1 MQRLPKF
8 KLAGLAAVAAAGF
21 MVAVSAGVVSAQQ
34 YPAPAG
40 PVVSPAPPPPGLAP
54 PAVPVYPSPGAGAPV
69 LVAPPAPPPAAPGFA
84 SGFQVIAY
92 PYLWFAGLNMAIE
105 TPLARAPQVDI
116 SAGAGEILSNISTM
130 PFMGAAE
137 LRYGPFGVLTDGLH
151 VPVVVPITTRNL
163 FFSGG
168 STAVVLNVAAGDA
181 LYRVL
186 DQPWQTVDAGLGFRH
201 WGASTVTTLFA
212 RPLLQALSLVQTQQ
226 TMTSGGWTDPLIAAR
241 YHRDLGNGFGL
252 TAYGDVG
259 GFGIAAHSDWEII
272 GTLEYAWSPALTF
285 DVGYRSLNVSYS
297 LSRRPIGFDAHLK
310 GPLLG
315 LTLRF

>member
-1 MQRLPKF
+1 MRGLSKF
-8 KLAGLAAVAAAGF
+8 KLANLVAAA
-21 MVAVSAGVVSAQQ
+21 AASAIAALSAGVASAQQ

-40 PVVSPAPPPPGLAP
+40 PLVSPAPPPSLAP
-54 PAVPVYPSPGAGAPV
+54 PPVLAYPPPAAGAPV
-69 LVAPPAPPPAAPGFA
+69 LVAPPAPSPSAPGFA
-84 SGFQVIAY
+84 SGLQVIAY
-92 PYLWFAGLNMAIE
+92 PYFWLAGLNMAIE
-105 TPLARAPQVDI
+105 TPLARAPQVNI
-116 SAGAGEILSNISTM
+116 SAGAGEILSSISTM

-137 LRYGPFGVLTDGLH
+137 LRYGPFGVLTDGIH

-168 STAVVLNVAAGDA
+168 STAVVLNVATGDA

-259 GFGIAAHSDWEII
+259 GFGIAAHSDWEVI
-272 GTLEYAWSPALTF
+272 GTLDYAWSPALTF
-285 DVGYRSLNVSYS
+285 DVGYRSLNVAYS
-297 LSRRPIGFDAHLK
+297 LSRRPIGFDLHLK